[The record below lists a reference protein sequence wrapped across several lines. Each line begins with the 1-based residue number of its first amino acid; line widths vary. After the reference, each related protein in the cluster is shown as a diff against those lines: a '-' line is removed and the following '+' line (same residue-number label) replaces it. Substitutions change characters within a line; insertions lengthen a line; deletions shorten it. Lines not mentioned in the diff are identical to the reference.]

1 MQTNQTTSPVSTNQ
15 SSETE
20 LTGDPEKDKKIK
32 NLTKVCIKVFFYH
45 RLPEDFRK
53 RLVFVLLLL
62 HSSAVLNCAP
72 VL

>member
-15 SSETE
+15 SNETE

-53 RLVFVLLLL
+53 RLVICITAVTLL
-62 HSSAVLNCAP
+62 SSP
-72 VL
+72 